1 MRIREFLEELA
12 YPASSAS
19 TVIALTTFVVLITLA
34 EWAGMF
40 GLWLMVVTIPA
51 LFPLHFLPAFPG
63 TNRKIPNRKPPSS
76 ACTRWLSAVLDSGR
90 RQGHLQNHIHVAGL
104 LTA

>member
-1 MRIREFLEELA
+1 MTPREFLEELV

-34 EWAGMF
+34 EWAGML

-51 LFPLHFLPAFPG
+51 L
-63 TNRKIPNRKPPSS
+63 R
-76 ACTRWLSAVLDSGR
+76 
-90 RQGHLQNHIHVAGL
+90 
-104 LTA
+104 